1 MPQLGIRTINLIV
14 SSLTYD
20 IKQHPST
27 SSNLIYLTRLSVAI
41 LIRLVTCLSIQILA
55 TLFVRNEAVYPSM
68 TTISAFAL
76 DEESRTYLPH
86 HKVTQSLD
94 V

>member
-20 IKQHPST
+20 IKQHSST

-41 LIRLVTCLSIQILA
+41 LIKLATYPSIQILA
-55 TLFVRNEAVYPSM
+55 TLFVQNVAGYLSM
-68 TTISAFAL
+68 TTISAFAI